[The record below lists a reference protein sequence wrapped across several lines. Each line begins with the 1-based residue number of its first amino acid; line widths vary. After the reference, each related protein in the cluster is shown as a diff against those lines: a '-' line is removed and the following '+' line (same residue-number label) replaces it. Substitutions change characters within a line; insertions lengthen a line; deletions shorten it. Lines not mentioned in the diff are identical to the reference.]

1 MGGYADAVFQDGFDK
16 GVEKGI
22 EKGYLISLINLMET
36 MGLNLKQAMEALKIS
51 SDDQLRYEKLIE
63 EMSKS

>member
-1 MGGYADAVFQDGFDK
+1 MGGYADAVFQDGFEE
-16 GVEKGI
+16 GV
-22 EKGYLISLINLMET
+22 EKGYLISLISLMET
-36 MGLNLKQAMEALKIS
+36 TGLNLKQAMEALKIS